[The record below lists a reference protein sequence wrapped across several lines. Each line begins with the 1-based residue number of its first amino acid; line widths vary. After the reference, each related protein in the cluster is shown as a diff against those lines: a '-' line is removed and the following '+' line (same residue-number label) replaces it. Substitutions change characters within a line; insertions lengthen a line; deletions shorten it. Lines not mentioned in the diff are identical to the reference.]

1 MSYIATVY
9 THREDGASIV
19 YVDNYSTGG
28 NYVFTG
34 SNSAGY
40 KTEALE
46 DDTIF
51 TAIVPEGY
59 KFKQW
64 VYRLVSLEGSQQHNT
79 SNPFT
84 YKPALDVYIWAEIEV
99 DDSGGGGGG
108 DTGSWTLTTDTAM
121 TDISTT
127 QERAITLEPL
137 ELYRV
142 AIKPKNSG
150 TLTAMTVGGGTVG
163 YLTTT
168 TSWSATT
175 GKPTNILVENDD
187 NLTGD
192 RPDYD
197 FLLTYEVEAGKTY
210 YLWVS
215 LEEDSRYAEDFTVVV
230 IPPGGSATVECTAY
244 VYDGGWVKCTPYVY
258 DNGSWKPVTA
268 NIFTEA

>member
-1 MSYIATVY
+1 MSYKATVY

-28 NYVFTG
+28 YYVFTG

-46 DDTIF
+46 GDTIF
-51 TAIVPEGY
+51 TAIVPSGY

-64 VYRLVSLEGSQQHNT
+64 VYRLGNLEGSQQHNT

-84 YKPALDVYIWAEIEV
+84 YRPAMDVYIWAEIEV
-99 DDSGGGGGG
+99 DDSGGGGGSG
-108 DTGSWTLTTDTAM
+108 TGQWTLTTGAAM

-127 QERAITLEPL
+127 QEREITLEPL

-150 TLTAMTVGGGTVG
+150 TLTAMTVGGDTYG
-163 YLTTT
+163 YLTET
-168 TSWSATT
+168 TSWSAAT
-175 GKPTNILVENDD
+175 GKPTNVLVENDD
-187 NLTGD
+187 N
-192 RPDYD
+192 PDEKKD
-197 FLLTYEVEAGKTY
+197 FDFKLTYEVEAGKTY

-215 LEEDSRYAEDFTVVV
+215 LEEGYDYADVFTIVV

-244 VYDGGWVKCTPYVY
+244 VYDNGKWVQCTPYIY
-258 DNGSWKPVTA
+258 DNGWKEVTA
-268 NIFTEA
+268 HIFTDA

>member
-1 MSYIATVY
+1 MSYKATVY

-28 NYVFTG
+28 YYVFTG

-40 KTEALE
+40 KTDALE
-46 DDTIF
+46 GDSIF

-64 VYRLVSLEGSQQHNT
+64 VYRLGSLEGSQQHNT

-84 YKPALDVYIWAEIEV
+84 YRPAMDVYIWAEIEV
-99 DDSGGGGGG
+99 DDSGGGGG
-108 DTGSWTLTTDTAM
+108 TGEWTLTTDDAM

-127 QERAITLEPL
+127 QEREITLEPL
-137 ELYRV
+137 ELYRI

-150 TLTAMTVGGGTVG
+150 TLTAMTVGGNTYG
-163 YLTTT
+163 YLTAT

-175 GKPTNILVENDD
+175 GKPANILVENDD
-187 NLTGD
+187 N
-192 RPDYD
+192 PDESRD
-197 FLLTYEVEAGKTY
+197 FDFKFTYEVEAGTTY

-215 LEEDSRYAEDFTVVV
+215 LEEGCDRAEDFTVVV

-244 VYDGGWVKCTPYVY
+244 VYDNGWIKCTPYIY
-258 DNGSWKPVTA
+258 DNGAWRPVTA
-268 NIFTEA
+268 NIFTDA